1 MKVILKK
8 VLGVIFILIGGFLSL
23 GLLAQIPMTILR
35 IKKVNSTSND
45 YGSGYIVGTIV
56 GAILMA
62 LVAFFLFKF
71 GFKWVSNKTKPK
83 KIESIDS
90 IGE

>member
-1 MKVILKK
+1 VKIILKK
-8 VLGVIFILIGGFLSL
+8 VVGIIFILMGCFLSL
-23 GLLAQIPMTILR
+23 ALLAQIPMAILR
-35 IKKVNSTSND
+35 IKAEDSSEG
-45 YGSGYIVGTIV
+45 YGVGYIMGTII
-56 GAILMA
+56 GAIIL
-62 LVAFFLFKF
+62 LVITVFLFKF